1 MLPRHIAS
9 RYTEALF
16 DLAQGQGKTEEWER
30 QLGALAAVLDATPE
44 LRTVLTHPEIGLR
57 RKKEI
62 LRDAFGGKVAPE
74 IIGML
79 SLLIQRDHD
88 PDLATIS
95 DIFRE
100 MWNAARQVV
109 PVTVTTAVPLS
120 DSQRNNLHQTLARR
134 LGATVQLEPQVEPA
148 IIAGMIVQ
156 MGDRVIDASAQ
167 SALNDMREAMKNA

>member
-1 MLPRHIAS
+1 MLARHIAS

-16 DLAQGQGKTEEWER
+16 NLAQEQGKTEEWGR
-30 QLGALAAVLDATPE
+30 QLGALAAVLAATPE
-44 LRTVLTHPEIGLR
+44 LRTVLTHPEISLQ
-57 RKKEI
+57 RKEEI

-79 SLLIQRDHD
+79 SLLIQRNHD

-100 MWNAARQVV
+100 LWNAVRQVV

-120 DSQRNNLHQTLARR
+120 DSQRNTLAETLARR
-134 LGATVQLEPQVEPA
+134 LGATVQLEPQVDPA

-156 MGDRVIDASAQ
+156 MGDRVIDASAL
-167 SALNDMREAMKNA
+167 STLGALKEAMKNA